1 MSLKAAPPPIAI
13 RAAARVPS
21 SLKASMPKT
30 KDRAMQ
36 SPPATTMG
44 SM

>member
-1 MSLKAAPPPIAI
+1 MSLKAAPPPMSI
-13 RAAARVPS
+13 RAAASVPF

-30 KDRAMQ
+30 KDSAIH

-44 SM
+44 SI